1 MGGPRG
7 SRPDSAARR
16 DTRGRRCWQAGPT
29 GQRRGVP
36 RAAERATRA
45 SGLACAARWGRS
57 GRGVG
62 AGRVL
67 GAGREAEA
75 ALLGCGA
82 AQGEEGSQL
91 SSGWAVGLTRA
102 RSGPS
107 AGLAEREKLGRPG
120 RGKRA
125 GPGERNGPAGERGG
139 LRVGLR
145 RFWVFWVLGFAFS
158 ISKLFSS

>member
-1 MGGPRG
+1 MGAVR
-7 SRPDSAARR
+7 
-16 DTRGRRCWQAGPT
+16 
-29 GQRRGVP
+29 
-36 RAAERATRA
+36 
-45 SGLACAARWGRS
+45 
-57 GRGVG
+57 
-62 AGRVL
+62 
-67 GAGREAEA
+67 EA

>member
-1 MGGPRG
+1 MGLGEEGGMGGPRG

-82 AQGEEGSQL
+82 AQVEEGSQL

-120 RGKRA
+120 EREREEEADRA
-125 GPGERNGPAGERGG
+125 GLGSGP
-139 LRVGLR
+139 
-145 RFWVFWVLGFAFS
+145 
-158 ISKLFSS
+158 

>member
-1 MGGPRG
+1 MG
-7 SRPDSAARR
+7 AAR
-16 DTRGRRCWQAGPT
+16 
-29 GQRRGVP
+29 
-36 RAAERATRA
+36 
-45 SGLACAARWGRS
+45 
-57 GRGVG
+57 
-62 AGRVL
+62 
-67 GAGREAEA
+67 EA

-125 GPGERNGPAGERGG
+125 GPGEREEWAGAG
-139 LRVGLR
+139 LIWAG
-145 RFWVFWVLGFAFS
+145 FGWVLGFLGFGFFLS
-158 ISKLFSS
+158 ISKLFSY